1 MRVVSPA
8 NHFLFTPM
16 LPGSAVGSVEF
27 RAIQEPVR
35 TIPGLTRY
43 YQAKAIQLD
52 DETLGTVFFRGPQTE
67 MEGIFFAKFPL
78 AMLG

>member
-1 MRVVSPA
+1 MGRVQDGHA
-8 NHFLFTPM
+8 HARHDDRRAL
-16 LPGSAVGSVEF
+16 LPGQGN
-27 RAIQEPVR
+27 
-35 TIPGLTRY
+35 TIP
-43 YQAKAIQLD
+43 D